1 VHAAQIEET
10 GLHGSMEK
18 VDGFP
23 FFLGVAI
30 YCYEGAGMV
39 IALETSVPKEH
50 RKEFPRILKIAITII
65 TMLYM
70 FFGASGYISYGSET
84 EKIITLNM
92 PPGRFPAIVKACLSF
107 SLFFTYP
114 VMMFPVSALLDKLLG
129 TYVSVCMP
137 PFQSPDCLCARA

>member
-1 VHAAQIEET
+1 
-10 GLHGSMEK
+10 MEK
-18 VDGFP
+18 IDGFP

-30 YCYEGAGMV
+30 YCYEGAGMI

-50 RKEFPRILKIAITII
+50 RKEFPGIFKSAIFVI

-92 PPGRFPAIVKACLSF
+92 PSGPFPAIVKGCLCF

-114 VMMFPVSALLDKLLG
+114 VMMFPVSALFDKLMG
-129 TYVSVCMP
+129 K
-137 PFQSPDCLCARA
+137 